1 MTQYF
6 LNMMRRRAQ
15 AAIEFLTTY
24 SWALF
29 ILFGVSAAVYMLDLA
44 DPDRYRQTE
53 CVLDNQI
60 SCLEAQ
66 YEFGSSNDNYRM
78 SLRNNYPKAINLTEI
93 YVELQDSSISNSSS
107 LNGTTGYVVP
117 AGNEQILEHT
127 MPAWGD
133 QGYVSNDVT
142 TTLEYTVTFEPTD
155 SGNAYN
161 KSGYAVVRAQN

>member
-1 MTQYF
+1 
-6 LNMMRRRAQ
+6 MRRRAQ

-29 ILFGVSAAVYMLDLA
+29 VLFGVSAAVYMLDLA

-66 YEFGSSNDNYRM
+66 YEFAGSNDNYRM
-78 SLRNNYPKAINLTEI
+78 SLRNNYPKEIKLTDI
-93 YVELQDSSISNSSS
+93 YIGLQDSSISNSSP
-107 LNGTTGYVVP
+107 LNGTSGYVVP
-117 AGNEQILEHT
+117 AGNEQIVEHT
-127 MPAWGD
+127 LPAWSN
-133 QGYVSNDVT
+133 QGYVSDDVT
-142 TTLEYTVTFEPTD
+142 TTFEYTMTFEPTD